1 MKPKR
6 LNWRATRTGFIFFCT
21 FILIIGVKA
30 QVVTD
35 GLVSY
40 YTLDKNDIAGD
51 TVKDVVGGKDGT
63 IRRNHAEFCVTG
75 LISRTHRKVKSH
87 LGAD

>member
-6 LNWRATRTGFIFFCT
+6 LNWWAFQTGSALFCT
-21 FILIIGVKA
+21 FILIIGVEA

-51 TVKDVVGGKDGT
+51 TVPSG
-63 IRRNHAEFCVTG
+63 
-75 LISRTHRKVKSH
+75 S
-87 LGAD
+87 